1 MTQKEKDI
9 LLKYLCMVLP
19 YGVKLKIRQWK
30 HPVELTIIKHSVLSG
45 NYIINESYELD
56 DIKPYLKPLSSMTDE
71 EREAF
76 IRIGVEHSL
85 QCIEID
91 NKLESFM
98 LGVKFH
104 KDELEYLLERQYDVY
119 GLIPMG
125 LAIEVTEENNPYK

>member
-1 MTQKEKDI
+1 MTQEEKDI
-9 LLKYLCMVLP
+9 LLKYLCMALP
-19 YGVKLKIRQWK
+19 YGVMLQYKDFKPIKLA
-30 HPVELTIIKHSVLSG
+30 S
-45 NYIINESYELD
+45 INEYCVNGTYRID
-56 DIKPYLKPLSSMTDE
+56 MCKPYLKPLSSMTDE

-76 IRIGVEHSL
+76 IRIGVEHAL

-91 NKLESFM
+91 NKLESFV

-125 LAIEVTEENNPYK
+125 LAIEVTESNNPYND